1 MTTITFDTQEL
12 VMQLESSGFTRQQSD
27 TVVSVLKKA
36 QSELSTKRDIEDLR
50 LSTKH
55 EIDGLRHDMDA
66 RLIQLEQRLTIKLG
80 SMMVVAIGIVAVL
93 VKLL

>member
-1 MTTITFDTQEL
+1 MATITFDTQEL
-12 VMQLESSGFTRQQSD
+12 VMQLESSGFARQQSD

-50 LSTKH
+50 LSTKQ
-55 EIDGLRHDMDA
+55 EIDELRHDMDA

>member
-1 MTTITFDTQEL
+1 MATITFDTQEL

-50 LSTKH
+50 LSTKQ
-55 EIDGLRHDMDA
+55 EIDELRHDMDA